1 MVTGVPDML
10 LDFSDRHPLQES
22 TAHRLSMQ
30 GRVEWTGGTTLDGIN
45 AAGQRISMDWESGP
59 SPMQLTLQMVGA
71 CSLVDVVIG
80 LKERAFTNAWV
91 DLDSIRAETS
101 PRRFTSV
108 TMVYHVV
115 GDVPQK
121 LVERVVAKSHEKY
134 CSVSASLDPNI
145 KVDWRVEIHPDS
157 EA

>member
-1 MVTGVPDML
+1 
-10 LDFSDRHPLQES
+10 
-22 TAHRLSMQ
+22 MQ
-30 GRVEWTGGTTLDGIN
+30 GRVEWTGGTSLNGIN
-45 AAGQRISMDWESGP
+45 AAGQSISMDWETGP

-71 CSLVDVVIG
+71 CSLVDVVVG
-80 LKERAFTNAWV
+80 LKERPFSDAWV
-91 DLDSIRAETS
+91 ELDSTRAETT
-101 PRRFTSV
+101 PRRFTSI

-134 CSVSASLDPNI
+134 CSVSASLDPEMVI
-145 KVDWRVEIHPDS
+145 DWRVEIHPPS

>member
-1 MVTGVPDML
+1 ML
-10 LDFSDRHPLQES
+10 LDFSDRHLLQES

-101 PRRFTSV
+101 PRRFTSI

-134 CSVSASLDPNI
+134 CSVSASLDPSINI
-145 KVDWRVEIHPDS
+145 DWRVEIHPGS

>member
-1 MVTGVPDML
+1 
-10 LDFSDRHPLQES
+10 
-22 TAHRLSMQ
+22 MQ
-30 GRVEWTGGTTLDGIN
+30 GRVEWTGGTTLNGIN
-45 AAGQRISMDWESGP
+45 AAGQSISMDWETGP

-80 LKERAFTNAWV
+80 LKERPFSDAWV
-91 DLDSIRAETS
+91 ELDSARAETA
-101 PRRFTSV
+101 PRRFTSI

-134 CSVSASLDPNI
+134 CSVSASLDPEMVI
-145 KVDWRVEIHPDS
+145 DWRVEIHQPS

>member
-1 MVTGVPDML
+1 
-10 LDFSDRHPLQES
+10 
-22 TAHRLSMQ
+22 MQ
-30 GRVEWTGGTTLDGIN
+30 GRVEWTGGTSLNGIN
-45 AAGQRISMDWESGP
+45 AAGQLISMDWETGP

-71 CSLVDVVIG
+71 CSLVDVVVG
-80 LKERAFTNAWV
+80 LKERPFSDAWV
-91 DLDSIRAETS
+91 ELDSTRAETT
-101 PRRFTSV
+101 PRRFTSI

-134 CSVSASLDPNI
+134 CSVSASLDPEMVI
-145 KVDWRVEIHPDS
+145 DWRVEIHPPS

>member
-1 MVTGVPDML
+1 
-10 LDFSDRHPLQES
+10 
-22 TAHRLSMQ
+22 MQ
-30 GRVEWTGGTTLDGIN
+30 GRVEWTGGTSLNGIN
-45 AAGQRISMDWESGP
+45 AAGQSISMDWETGP

-80 LKERAFTNAWV
+80 LKERPFSDAWV
-91 DLDSIRAETS
+91 ELDSTRAETT
-101 PRRFTSV
+101 PRRFTSI

-134 CSVSASLDPNI
+134 CSVSASLDPEMTI
-145 KVDWRVEIHPDS
+145 EWRVEIHPPS

>member
-1 MVTGVPDML
+1 
-10 LDFSDRHPLQES
+10 
-22 TAHRLSMQ
+22 MQ
-30 GRVEWTGGTTLDGIN
+30 GRVEWTGGTSLNGIN
-45 AAGQRISMDWESGP
+45 AAGQSISMDWETGP

-71 CSLVDVVIG
+71 CSLVDVVVG
-80 LKERAFTNAWV
+80 LKERPFSDAWV
-91 DLDSIRAETS
+91 ELDSTRAETT
-101 PRRFTSV
+101 PRRFTSI

-134 CSVSASLDPNI
+134 CSVSASLDPEMVI
-145 KVDWRVEIHPDS
+145 DWRVEIHQPS

>member
-1 MVTGVPDML
+1 
-10 LDFSDRHPLQES
+10 
-22 TAHRLSMQ
+22 MQ
-30 GRVEWTGGTTLDGIN
+30 GRVECTGETSLKGIN
-45 AAGQRISMDWESGP
+45 AAGQSISMDWESGP

-80 LKERAFTNAWV
+80 LKERPFTDAWV
-91 DLDSIRAETS
+91 DLDSVRAETS
-101 PRRFTSV
+101 PRRFTSI

-134 CSVSASLDPNI
+134 CSVSASLDPNLTI
-145 KVDWRVEIHPDS
+145 DWRVEIHSVS

>member
-1 MVTGVPDML
+1 M
-10 LDFSDRHPLQES
+10 
-22 TAHRLSMQ
+22 
-30 GRVEWTGGTTLDGIN
+30 DGIN
-45 AAGQRISMDWESGP
+45 AAGQRIAMDWETGP

-80 LKERAFTNAWV
+80 LKERPFTKAWV
-91 DLDSIRAETS
+91 DLDSTRAETQ
-101 PRRFTSV
+101 PRRFTSI

-134 CSVSASLDPNI
+134 CSVSATLDPDMAI
-145 KVDWRVEIHPDS
+145 DWRVEIHSSS

>member
-1 MVTGVPDML
+1 
-10 LDFSDRHPLQES
+10 
-22 TAHRLSMQ
+22 MQ

-91 DLDSIRAETS
+91 DLDSTRAETS
-101 PRRFTSV
+101 PRRFTSI

-115 GDVPQK
+115 GDVPQE
-121 LVERVVAKSHEKY
+121 LVERVVAKSHESTARY
-134 CSVSASLDPNI
+134 RLPWTQASTLTGGLKFILIQRLDGRP
-145 KVDWRVEIHPDS
+145 
-157 EA
+157 